1 MQAINLRAEMKLV
14 EANLDGRAETG
25 RRREWRVEDAA
36 GRKENRRKRE
46 KGDPGFVKTH
56 SLDYNLQLVE
66 SESVGLR
73 SPNAIDPRL
82 QFLALQI
89 SFP

>member
-46 KGDPGFVKTH
+46 KG
-56 SLDYNLQLVE
+56 
-66 SESVGLR
+66 
-73 SPNAIDPRL
+73 
-82 QFLALQI
+82 ALKLI
-89 SFP
+89 ACT